1 MSVEEINKKLE
12 KVWKDLDKAI
22 EEQDIK
28 KVENTIKSV
37 QNLNEKTEGESNEK
51 IITELEEKIRQIA
64 QDIHPDS
71 GLKSSERRELIKIK
85 GKIKKAITPFK
96 KIEEIV
102 EKLSKESTNQEDLK
116 EYKEQQKEENIV
128 KIDAL
133 KVNSEQL
140 TKSMIDIEMRY
151 LEPIKNNQEIIEIL
165 DRIRQERDVIS
176 DAYQYSDTE
185 TIAAEN
191 SKISSLLSELESKGV
206 DISRTN
212 GFEAN
217 FHKLYTLN
225 RVDKALKDDNQRI
238 VNELVCDITI
248 PQQLSQRYQLDKIK
262 DDKELMKKIRRNEKD
277 EAKIYF

>member
-85 GKIKKAITPFK
+85 GEIKKAITPFK

-165 DRIRQERDVIS
+165 DRIGQERDVIS

-206 DISRTN
+206 DISRTD

-238 VNELVCDITI
+238 VNELVFDITI